1 MHDAR
6 NDETWEPPKPE
17 RFRRAT
23 ADLTFTETEKPQ
35 SLADRA
41 APALLG
47 LAAGGGLAVLAW
59 YALGL
64 FAR

>member
-23 ADLTFTETEKPQ
+23 VDLTFTETKKSQ
-35 SLADRA
+35 SLVERA
-41 APALLG
+41 GPALLG
-47 LAAGGGLAVLAW
+47 LAGGGGLAALAW

-64 FAR
+64 FGR